1 MSVSHDEHEVRLR
14 HMSIGVSEYHTAEFH
29 RHAEGDVGSLLKVI
43 DDLNEIES
51 EEVGGFKE
59 ALDEADAKIKELE
72 DDVENEVR
80 AFARLEEGVRLV
92 IVESRLH
99 TERKTGRPFVTYD
112 GAIAVAL
119 FVEDLRALKTILSD
133 WRFDAHGF

>member
-14 HMSIGVSEYHTAEFH
+14 HGAIGVSEYHTAEFH
-29 RHAEGDVGSLLKVI
+29 RHAEGDVAALLKVI
-43 DDLNEIES
+43 DDLNELES

-80 AFARLEEGVRLV
+80 TYARLEEGVRLV

-112 GAIAVAL
+112 GAIAAAVFFEDLAAL
-119 FVEDLRALKTILSD
+119 KVFVE
-133 WRFDAHGF
+133 AHRRRW